1 MKKVFIYINCLF
13 LFSACSF
20 DIIGTPDDSSYL
32 KNKKGGVV
40 YDCDG
45 DAMFKDWS
53 DEFWQRNNL
62 PKRTTEFVCVD
73 GKPYL
78 PGKAPKQ

>member
-1 MKKVFIYINCLF
+1 MF

-20 DIIGTPDDSSYL
+20 DIIGKPKDSAYL
-32 KNKKGGVV
+32 RDKQGAIVF
-40 YDCDG
+40 DCDG
-45 DAMFKDWS
+45 DAMFKDSAHFYW
-53 DEFWQRNNL
+53 DGYNL
-62 PKRTTEFVCVD
+62 SRGTTEFVCVD

>member
-32 KNKKGGVV
+32 KNKKGGFV
-40 YDCDG
+40 YDCYSGAISKNFAVD
-45 DAMFKDWS
+45 
-53 DEFWQRNNL
+53 FWERNNL
-62 PKRTTEFVCVD
+62 PKGTKEFVCVD
-73 GKPYL
+73 GKAYL